1 MKISA
6 YQVVAILG
14 SLLLLVSGLLRLAH
28 SGNPKELLIGVLYF
42 FANLIIFCL

>member
-14 SLLLLVSGLLRLAH
+14 SLLLLASGLLRMAQ
-28 SGNPKELLIGVLYF
+28 SGNPKELLIGILYF
-42 FANLIIFCL
+42 FANLVIFCF